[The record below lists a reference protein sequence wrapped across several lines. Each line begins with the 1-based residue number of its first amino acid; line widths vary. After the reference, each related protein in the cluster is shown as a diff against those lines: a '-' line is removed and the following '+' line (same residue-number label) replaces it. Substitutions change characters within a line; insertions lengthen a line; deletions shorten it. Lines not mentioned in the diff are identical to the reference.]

1 MAEIYSR
8 DRIPKDPAVGLVIR
22 HAYLW
27 SREQRSGRRDGVKDR
42 PCVVV
47 INYEPVPG
55 LPGRY
60 VVDVA
65 PITHSVQSE
74 DDGVEI
80 PLSVKRRMGLD
91 EDASWIVTTEVNRFI
106 WPGPDLTPLP
116 GTGLSEKPL
125 WHYGFLAH
133 DVFQKVKAAVLARRA
148 LKTLEVVPRSSR

>member
-1 MAEIYSR
+1 MAEVYSR
-8 DRIPKDPAVGLVIR
+8 DRIPQEPAVGLVIR
-22 HAYLW
+22 HSYLW
-27 SREQRSGRRDGVKDR
+27 SHEKASGRIEGGKDR

-47 INYEPVPG
+47 INYEPVGG

-65 PITHSVQSE
+65 PITHAVPNA

-80 PLSVKRRMGLD
+80 PSAVKTRMGLD
-91 EDASWIVTTEVNRFI
+91 QDASWIVTTEVNRFV
-106 WPGPDLTPLP
+106 WSGPDLRPAHDS
-116 GTGLSEKPL
+116 GSSKPA

-148 LKTLEVVPRSSR
+148 DKTLAVVPRASR